1 MLANSATDPSQFIVP
16 NDALDKSPG
25 EVRTPNSRTGAGAT
39 TEHETPTM
47 STWDVI
53 YGLLALGTYHQV
65 SRWSDFVGTTP
76 RSYVRRFHGGYV
88 AVTRPENFPGALRA
102 PDSLPTSSVSPRA
115 ISKAPAPRVLSARFL
130 RKSP

>member
-1 MLANSATDPSQFIVP
+1 
-16 NDALDKSPG
+16 
-25 EVRTPNSRTGAGAT
+25 
-39 TEHETPTM
+39 M

-102 PDSLPTSSVSPRA
+102 PDSLPTFRHFRPMVSSNPCRP
-115 ISKAPAPRVLSARFL
+115 IHPEARGRQSFGQPGTD
-130 RKSP
+130 SNA

>member
-65 SRWSDFVGTTP
+65 SRWSDFV
-76 RSYVRRFHGGYV
+76 
-88 AVTRPENFPGALRA
+88 
-102 PDSLPTSSVSPRA
+102 DSDFVDIAGR
-115 ISKAPAPRVLSARFL
+115 
-130 RKSP
+130 